1 MMHTDPEKSSISSA
15 KAIANDPKVR
25 KALDGLA
32 NGSIDPTAPCDAM
45 YQPWTE
51 DEKRRLEKALRE
63 IFPERFDRIT

>member
-1 MMHTDPEKSSISSA
+1 LTHTDLRKRSLSSSE
-15 KAIANDPKVR
+15 AIADDPKVR
-25 KALDGLA
+25 EALEGLA